1 MAKNGNGNGS
11 MNGNSVPKNGDGS
24 LIRDFMKDL
33 RIAQDAVAKAQEE
46 NRRLGIP
53 NWYQIN
59 GEIVSDIELAARKGS
74 KK

>member
-1 MAKNGNGNGS
+1 MAENGNGNGN
-11 MNGNSVPKNGDGS
+11 MNGKSADRESNGGA
-24 LIRDFMKDL
+24 IRDFMKDL
-33 RIAQDAVAKAQEE
+33 RIAQDAVAKEQEE

-59 GEIVSDIELAARKGS
+59 GEIVSDIELANRKGV